1 MNLRPLR
8 DRILVKRLERE
19 EKTAG
24 GLILPDEAQ
33 EISQK
38 GLVIATGEGKISS
51 TGVLI
56 KMIIK
61 KGDTVFFGKYSGTE
75 TDKDHL
81 IIKEDEVLGVIDKS

>member
-61 KGDTVFFGKYSGTE
+61 EGDTVFFGKYSGTE